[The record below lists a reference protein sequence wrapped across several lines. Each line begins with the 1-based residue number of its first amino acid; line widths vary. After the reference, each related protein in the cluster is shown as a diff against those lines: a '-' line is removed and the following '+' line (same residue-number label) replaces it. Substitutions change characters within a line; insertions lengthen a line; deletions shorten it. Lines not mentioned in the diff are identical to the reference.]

1 MLAKQQQYEFN
12 FPYQVGTGGA
22 NPEHGVYHE
31 FKPEEL
37 NNDDVIVAA
46 SDGIWDNLASR
57 NIYGLIQG
65 QQLSTAAKDIAEFAI
80 RMGTAI
86 DYESPFYLK
95 AK

>member
-1 MLAKQQQYEFN
+1 
-12 FPYQVGTGGA
+12 VGTGGA

-31 FKPEEL
+31 FKPEEI
-37 NNDDVIVAA
+37 DSADVIVVA
-46 SDGIWDNLASR
+46 SDGIWDNLSSKT
-57 NIYGLIQG
+57 IYGLLEG
-65 QQLSTAAKDIAEFAI
+65 QLLSNAAKDIADFAI